1 MEQISKR
8 IYSLN
13 LIAYVAYRTNL
24 TPLLLLDEDGKTYYG
39 VFPEC
44 SGVELAIE
52 EFRQKKVAEVE
63 FLAESDCCEDCA
75 EHSGKRFRVGEEPQ
89 LPIHP
94 NCRCCYIPIVELGK

>member
-1 MEQISKR
+1 MEQINQQVSKR

-24 TPLLLLDEDGKTYYG
+24 NPLLLLDEDGRTYYG

-52 EFRQKKVAEVE
+52 EFRQKKVRVE
-63 FLAESDCCEDCA
+63 L
-75 EHSGKRFRVGEEPQ
+75 HRYLNMFRVIKVDIYNLKSRG
-89 LPIHP
+89 
-94 NCRCCYIPIVELGK
+94 

>member
-1 MEQISKR
+1 MEQIKETKR

-24 TPLLLLDEDGKTYYG
+24 NPLLLLDEDGRTYYG

-52 EFRQKKVAEVE
+52 EFRQKKVRVE
-63 FLAESDCCEDCA
+63 L
-75 EHSGKRFRVGEEPQ
+75 HRYLNMFRVIKVDIYNLKSRG
-89 LPIHP
+89 
-94 NCRCCYIPIVELGK
+94 